1 MKAARALIKFFWFTA
16 GWVGVSGVLGFGPNT
31 TEGAGTAIG
40 WPQSP
45 CPYYSHRAR
54 ARSKFP
60 LRERGQEWYISCGGV
75 AAAMLAGMAG
85 VARRAA
91 GAPQYH
97 RAPQHPERL
106 ASLLK
111 NRQSRGRA
119 ETQSESS
126 FLSGATSHKS
136 ERGKGRQD
144 IGSVSVTNR
153 IDDPSARVAAASRD
167 ARSEA
172 RGPTAYSHQIAEE
185 PT

>member
-1 MKAARALIKFFWFTA
+1 MA
-16 GWVGVSGVLGFGPNT
+16 
-31 TEGAGTAIG
+31 
-40 WPQSP
+40 
-45 CPYYSHRAR
+45 
-54 ARSKFP
+54 
-60 LRERGQEWYISCGGV
+60 CGGV

-91 GAPQYH
+91 GAPHYH
-97 RAPQHPERL
+97 QAQPG
-106 ASLLK
+106 SLVK

-167 ARSEA
+167 AKSEA
-172 RGPTAYSHQIAEE
+172 RGPAYSQ
-185 PT
+185 